1 MWHCSGKCKSW
12 EMQRSLLILCSSDSF
27 IHLAFL
33 LFEMPILQVFTNEHY
48 STTTLSSLSVFFSSV
63 QFPLFNCDC
72 DAPSK
77 SHYSFMC
84 QTDRGTH
91 MRPHIYFRLEIGGK
105 IAART
110 KQRLCYTFSF
120 APRTLDRG
128 PDYGGGQ
135 NKGSGAVALGGQAWC
150 LRLAGEAAV

>member
-1 MWHCSGKCKSW
+1 M
-12 EMQRSLLILCSSDSF
+12 
-27 IHLAFL
+27 
-33 LFEMPILQVFTNEHY
+33 LQVFAHEHY

-63 QFPLFNCDC
+63 QFPLFICDC

-128 PDYGGGQ
+128 RLRRRTEQRQRRRRRRRRCPRRP
-135 NKGSGAVALGGQAWC
+135 SVVPAVS
-150 LRLAGEAAV
+150 AGEAAVEVATATAAFVCV